1 MIRFLLQVAYN
12 LAFCA
17 AVLLTWPY
25 WAYRLWKR
33 GHWWRDFEQRLGIYR
48 KGIKERL
55 PNGCDIW
62 IHAVSVGEVMLASV
76 LIQRLREQ
84 NPALTIVLSTTT
96 VTGQRIAR
104 KLEDERTIVVFNP
117 ADFLWS
123 VRHAFETFRPRRL
136 VMVEAEIWPNYIW
149 CAKRRGVRIYLVNAR
164 LSKRSEER
172 FRRLRWI
179 TRPVMQEV
187 DLVFAQNDE
196 DVARLT
202 RAGFASE
209 AIFNVGSMKYD
220 VADLPGAAPAE
231 IDAWWSLLGWDKDAP
246 ILLGG
251 STHSGEEELLAKIY
265 LELRQQ
271 WPSLRLV
278 LAPRH
283 AERGVAIY
291 EKCLDLGLKTALR
304 GELDKPLTNGSTPEA
319 VVVNSTGE
327 LKSLYPKATLVFVG
341 KSIRGSGGQNFIEAA
356 RLGAPILVG
365 PNMQN
370 FSQQTHEFVR
380 RGGLVQVND
389 EVELAQKIRELLG
402 SESLRAEL
410 SARARQTFRDNLGA
424 GRTTAKVILSS
435 IRQDSAKKK

>member
-1 MIRFLLQVAYN
+1 MIRFLLQVGYN
-12 LAFCA
+12 VAFFA
-17 AVLLTWPY
+17 AFTLSWPY

-33 GHWWRDFEQRLGIYR
+33 GHWWSDFEQRLGIYR
-48 KGIKERL
+48 KDIKQRL

-84 NPALTIVLSTTT
+84 NPGLTIVLSTTT
-96 VTGQRIAR
+96 ITGQRVAR
-104 KLEDERTIVVFNP
+104 KLADERTIVVFNP

-136 VMVEAEIWPNYIW
+136 IMIEAEIWPNYIW

-172 FRRLRWI
+172 FRLLRWL

-187 DLVFAQNDE
+187 DLVFAQNEE

-202 RAGFASE
+202 RAGFSSE

-220 VADLPGAAPAE
+220 VADMPGAAPAE
-231 IDAWWSLLGWDKDAP
+231 IDAWWSLLGWKEDAP

-251 STHSGEEELLAKIY
+251 STHSGEEEILAKIY
-265 LELRQQ
+265 LELRAE
-271 WPSLRLV
+271 WPALRLV

-283 AERGVAIY
+283 AERGKAIFD
-291 EKCLDLGLKTALR
+291 KCLDLGLKTALR
-304 GELDKPLTNGSTPEA
+304 GELSKPLSNGSTPEV

-370 FSQQTHEFVR
+370 FPQQTQEFVR

-389 EVELAQKIRELLG
+389 EFELAQKIRELLG
-402 SESLRAEL
+402 SEAQRAEL
-410 SARARQTFRDNLGA
+410 SARALQTFRDNLGA
-424 GRTTAKVILSS
+424 GRTTAKVILAS
-435 IRQDSAKKK
+435 IQQDSAKKK